1 LLKTIKQR
9 LGRDDEQGFTLIE
22 LMVVVLIIAILLA
35 IAIPVFLGSKNAAN
49 ARSAQSNLRNALT
62 AEQSTYTNSQ
72 QFDGTAAGMKL
83 VEPNLTWVDNAG
95 GAAPAAGTNQ
105 VSVSVNAA
113 GDFVL
118 LQASGKDGNCYSIEQ
133 TNDATVTTVNTAY
146 SIKAGACGVPAAAS
160 AYSNAITAG
169 SASAAK
175 NTAGAF
181 YTSW

>member
-49 ARSAQSNLRNALT
+49 ARAAQSNLRNALT
-62 AEQSTYTNSQ
+62 AQQSTYTNNQ
-72 QFDGTAAGMKL
+72 AFDGTAANMQK
-83 VEPNLTWVDNAG
+83 VEPNLTWEDVAG
-95 GAAPAAGTNQ
+95 ATAPAAGTNQ
-105 VSVSVNAA
+105 VSVAVNAA

-133 TNDATVTTVNTAY
+133 TNDPTITTTNTGY
-146 SIKAGACGVPAAAS
+146 SITAGACKAPAAGP
-160 AYSNAITAG
+160 AYAAITAG

-175 NTAGAF
+175 NTTGTF
-181 YTSW
+181 YASW